1 MNLGQKHDSIEL
13 IDDLSASL
21 PARAQGPCR
30 RRLHRRTKQVFS
42 TCVSGIL
49 RYQPVTAEPYRQ
61 SRQRFALAT
70 RSTPGARFMLRLT
83 RRMPQEDHH
92 HAIAQTRA
100 STWGYRLAVVT
111 ATTGAFASNRIQFP
125 MAVSAGAKACL
136 PHAAGLV
143 TDVSVGP
150 VEELK
155 VQVAGLPKNTDFD
168 FFVIQDPVAP
178 FGLSWYQGDIE
189 TDAHGEG
196 SGYFIGRFS
205 VETFIVAPNVTAAP
219 LVFNNLPFPDASA
232 RI

>member
-1 MNLGQKHDSIEL
+1 MQLLKLAQALGVTG
-13 IDDLSASL
+13 SL
-21 PARAQGPCR
+21 
-30 RRLHRRTKQVFS
+30 L
-42 TCVSGIL
+42 L
-49 RYQPVTAEPYRQ
+49 
-61 SRQRFALAT
+61 
-70 RSTPGARFMLRLT
+70 
-83 RRMPQEDHH
+83 
-92 HAIAQTRA
+92 
-100 STWGYRLAVVT
+100 T

-196 SGYFIGRFS
+196 SGHFIGRFS

-232 RI
+232 NPKTGPVQLYHLGLWFNAPSDAAHAGCAPTVTPFNGTHNAGIQALNTANFPALRGPLFYLH